1 MLQPPSSTNVA
12 AETSRLHLL
21 LFHTAVVAPLCSRP
35 RFVSA
40 VRVSC
45 SRRST
50 FRFLLLSTFPVS
62 VPLQAHLHGCITC
75 VLLSLSV
82 LCLPSISAVCTFEGL
97 GFKGMSYR
105 VRSAGSGS
113 GERVCKCGLIAH
125 LKVSNSEANPRREY
139 YSCLEGNCRWFKW
152 AGPPVKTPVRV
163 GGQHHERGVEES
175 QVGMGL
181 ELDFIACSW
190 SLYLRDMQLPVML
203 KLLNVNRL
211 DICKDAL

>member
-1 MLQPPSSTNVA
+1 MGWAGPK
-12 AETSRLHLL
+12 LH
-21 LFHTAVVAPLCSRP
+21 FVHGCGITVVVAPSCSCP

-50 FRFLLLSTFPVS
+50 FQFPLLSTSPVP
-62 VPLQAHLHGCITC
+62 VPLQARLHGCLTC

-82 LCLPSISAVCTFEGL
+82 PYDPSVSAVCSFEGL

-105 VRSAGSGS
+105 VRSAGSGDSSTS

-125 LKVSNSEANPRREY
+125 LKVSNSEANPGREY
-139 YSCLEGNCRWFKW
+139 YFCPEGNCRWFKW

-163 GGQHHERGVEES
+163 GGQHRE
-175 QVGMGL
+175 
-181 ELDFIACSW
+181 
-190 SLYLRDMQLPVML
+190 
-203 KLLNVNRL
+203 
-211 DICKDAL
+211 